1 MSARGVAFLKD
12 WTARNLGGPEQDS
25 DRAKAARL
33 AKRLVADAAVKG
45 ITVADMNLEGYDIE
59 KYLLEAMTAR
69 LSRRDCDVV
78 NASTL
83 NDSACFHTFAVNWEQ
98 TAAVDGSARRW
109 EYSHVVRAGL
119 GLVGFLLI
127 VIAVA
132 L

>member
-59 KYLLEAMTAR
+59 KYLLEAMTAPI
-69 LSRRDCDVV
+69 
-78 NASTL
+78 
-83 NDSACFHTFAVNWEQ
+83 E
-98 TAAVDGSARRW
+98 
-109 EYSHVVRAGL
+109 
-119 GLVGFLLI
+119 
-127 VIAVA
+127 
-132 L
+132 